1 MTTFVIFLF
10 PYTLS
15 QFYRT
20 FLAVIA
26 PELAT
31 ELSLRADDL
40 ANMSASWFIAFA
52 LMQFPIGF
60 ALDRFGPR
68 RIVPVLM
75 MAAVA
80 GAVMLSRAN
89 TATDCIIANALIGIG
104 CSPIYMGALYCFARS
119 APAAQFGFL
128 TGAMLGVGSSGNL
141 LAATPLSLAAEAFG
155 WRSSFQAIAALTF
168 LAAVVV
174 LLFIRDPARAEQP
187 ARSGSALAEYA
198 ELLSMKQLWLVLP
211 LIMMGYG
218 TVLAARGLWI
228 GPYFAEVH
236 GLDAIARGN
245 ATLAMAIAM
254 SAGALIFGALDQY
267 TSHRKLLVMGGAA
280 IAAAGFA
287 LLWLWPTPELWFAIS
302 VLTVVGIAGLFHPVL
317 FAHARS
323 YFPDHLVGRGIT
335 LANFVSIGG
344 AGLIQWMSGFLV
356 TGLQATGMAQHSV
369 YAWLYLSFAAMVV
382 AATFAY
388 AFTRPTRND

>member
-104 CSPIYMGALYCFARS
+104 CSPIYMGAL
-119 APAAQFGFL
+119 
-128 TGAMLGVGSSGNL
+128 
-141 LAATPLSLAAEAFG
+141 
-155 WRSSFQAIAALTF
+155 
-168 LAAVVV
+168 
-174 LLFIRDPARAEQP
+174 
-187 ARSGSALAEYA
+187 
-198 ELLSMKQLWLVLP
+198 
-211 LIMMGYG
+211 
-218 TVLAARGLWI
+218 
-228 GPYFAEVH
+228 
-236 GLDAIARGN
+236 
-245 ATLAMAIAM
+245 
-254 SAGALIFGALDQY
+254 
-267 TSHRKLLVMGGAA
+267 
-280 IAAAGFA
+280 
-287 LLWLWPTPELWFAIS
+287 
-302 VLTVVGIAGLFHPVL
+302 
-317 FAHARS
+317 
-323 YFPDHLVGRGIT
+323 
-335 LANFVSIGG
+335 
-344 AGLIQWMSGFLV
+344 
-356 TGLQATGMAQHSV
+356 
-369 YAWLYLSFAAMVV
+369 
-382 AATFAY
+382 
-388 AFTRPTRND
+388 